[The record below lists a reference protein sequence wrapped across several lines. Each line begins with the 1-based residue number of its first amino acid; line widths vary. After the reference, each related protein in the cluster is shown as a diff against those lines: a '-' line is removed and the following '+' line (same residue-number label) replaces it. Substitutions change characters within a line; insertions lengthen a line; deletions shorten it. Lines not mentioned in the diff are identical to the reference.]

1 MQKLYQN
8 ANKWYS
14 VKIKKQEVVTET
26 ANDHIKYHGGPN
38 EATMHLRITC
48 HQTKHDVI
56 QEKGREM
63 RS

>member
-1 MQKLYQN
+1 MTKARN
-8 ANKWYS
+8 SKNHDGAE
-14 VKIKKQEVVTET
+14 VRMQEVVTVT

-48 HQTKHDVI
+48 HQREHDVI
-56 QEKGREM
+56 QEEGREM